1 MSFVDGLKRGRKI
14 QSGGDSM
21 TFQLGSS
28 ALPATA
34 EVVIVGAGVNGLST
48 AYQLTRKGIRPVVL
62 ERSHIGA
69 GATGKSGALVRAHYT
84 NAQETQLALASM
96 RIFRGWAEQVGAGDP
111 GLEPV
116 GFLRLVAP
124 GDEDALRKNVA
135 MQRELGSDTMLVT
148 PDEIAFIEPFIR
160 TDDITLAAYEPSSGF
175 ADSNATAFG
184 FAQAAVKR
192 GAAIHTG
199 VEAIRVVSENGKI
212 TGVETSAGQISTPTV
227 LVAAGAYANLLLQ
240 PLGVD
245 LGLFPRRS
253 RVVLFRHPYELPA
266 TRRHRVVID
275 SVNRAWI
282 SPITPT
288 TTLIG
293 VTIGDRDGAH
303 PSEFEESV
311 EQWYIDAARETLAR
325 RFPAFAN
332 STMRGG
338 WTGVYM
344 QSPDGHPIIDKL
356 DQHDGLYV
364 MTGDS
369 GTSFKTAPA
378 IGLVLAEWIADG
390 EPQLMDMT
398 PFRASRFAEGK
409 PWVDEFQ
416 YGETPEE
423 SIVR

>member
-1 MSFVDGLKRGRKI
+1 MSF
-14 QSGGDSM
+14 
-21 TFQLGSS
+21 TNEPT

-34 EVVIVGAGVNGLST
+34 EAVIIGAGVNGLS
-48 AYQLTRKGIRPVVL
+48 AAFQLTRKGIRPVVL

-84 NAQETQLALASM
+84 NPQETQLALASM

-111 GLEPV
+111 GLESV
-116 GFLRLVAP
+116 GFLRFVAP
-124 GDEDALRKNVA
+124 EDEEALRKNVA
-135 MQRELGSDTMLVT
+135 MQRELGSDTMIVT
-148 PDEIAFIEPFIR
+148 PDEIAFIEPFVN
-160 TDDITLAAYEPSSGF
+160 TDDITVAAYEPSSGF

-184 FAQAAVKR
+184 FAQAATKR
-192 GAAIHTG
+192 GASIHTG
-199 VEAIRVVSENGKI
+199 VEAIKVLTEGEKVV
-212 TGVETSAGQISTPTV
+212 GVETSAGVISTPTV
-227 LVAAGAYANLLLQ
+227 LIAAGAFANRLLL
-240 PLGVD
+240 PLGID

-253 RVVLFRHPYELPA
+253 RVVIFRHPYELP
-266 TRRHRVVID
+266 TNRRHRVVID
-275 SVNRAWI
+275 SVNRSWI
-282 SPITPT
+282 APVTPT

-293 VTIGDRDGAH
+293 VAVGDRDGNDPA
-303 PSEFEESV
+303 EFTETL
-311 EQWYIDAARETLAR
+311 EQEYVDIARRALAR

-356 DQHDGLYV
+356 DQYDGLFV

-369 GTSFKTAPA
+369 GTSFKTSPA
-378 IGLVLAEWIADG
+378 IGLVLAEWIAEG
-390 EPQLMDMT
+390 EPRLMDMT
-398 PFRASRFAEGK
+398 PFRSSRFAEGK

-416 YGETPEE
+416 YGESPEE

>member
-1 MSFVDGLKRGRKI
+1 
-14 QSGGDSM
+14 M
-21 TFQLGSS
+21 TLEVESTAFPS
-28 ALPATA
+28 TA
-34 EVVIVGAGVNGLST
+34 EVVIIGAGVNGLSA

-69 GATGKSGALVRAHYT
+69 GATGKSGALVRAHYS
-84 NAQETQLALASM
+84 NPQETQLALASM

-124 GDEDALRKNVA
+124 ADEGALRKNVA
-135 MQRELGSDTMLVT
+135 MQRELGSDTMIVT
-148 PDEIAFIEPFIR
+148 AEEIAFIEPFIDVSDV
-160 TDDITLAAYEPSSGF
+160 TVAAYEPSSGF
-175 ADSNATAFG
+175 ADSNATAYG
-184 FAQAAVKR
+184 FAQAAAKR
-192 GAAIHTG
+192 GASILTG
-199 VEAIRVVSENGKI
+199 VEATGIEVTDGKV
-212 TGVETSAGQISTPTV
+212 TGVQTSKGRISTPTV
-227 LVAAGAYANLLLQ
+227 LICAGAFANELLL

-245 LGLFPRRS
+245 LGIFPRRS
-253 RVVLFRHPYELPA
+253 RVVIFRHPYDLP
-266 TRRHRVVID
+266 TNRRHRVVID

-282 SPITPT
+282 APVTPT

-293 VTIGDRDGAH
+293 VTIGDRDGQH

-311 EQWYIDAARETLAR
+311 EQWYIDVARSTLAR
-325 RFPAFAN
+325 RFPAFAG

-356 DQHDGLYV
+356 EQYDGIFV
-364 MTGDS
+364 MAGDS

-378 IGLVLAEWIADG
+378 IGVVLAEWIADG

-409 PWVDEFQ
+409 PWIDEFQ
-416 YGETPEE
+416 YGEAPEE

>member
-1 MSFVDGLKRGRKI
+1 
-14 QSGGDSM
+14 M
-21 TFQLGSS
+21 TIETKASEIPS
-28 ALPATA
+28 TA
-34 EVVIVGAGVNGLST
+34 EAVVIGAGVNGLSA

-84 NAQETQLALASM
+84 NPQETQLALASM
-96 RIFRGWAEQVGAGDP
+96 RVFRGWAEQVGTGDP

-124 GDEDALRKNVA
+124 EDEDALRKNVA
-135 MQRELGSDTMLVT
+135 MQRELGSDTMIVSR
-148 PDEIAFIEPFIR
+148 DEIAFIEPFI
-160 TDDITLAAYEPSSGF
+160 TSDDITVAAYEPSSGF

-184 FAQAAVKR
+184 FAQAAAKR
-192 GAAIHTG
+192 GATIATG
-199 VEAIRVVSENGKI
+199 VTVTRIVTEGGRV
-212 TGVETSAGQISTPTV
+212 TGVETTAGSISTPTV
-227 LVAAGAYANLLLQ
+227 LIAAGAFANELLA
-240 PLGVD
+240 PLD
-245 LGLFPRRS
+245 FDFGLFPRRS
-253 RVVLFRHPYELPA
+253 RVVIFRHPYDLPA

-282 SPITPT
+282 APVTPT

-293 VTIGDRDGAH
+293 VTIGDRDGTH

-311 EQWYIDAARETLAR
+311 EQWYIETARETLAR

-356 DQHDGLYV
+356 DRYEGLFI
-364 MTGDS
+364 MAGDS
-369 GTSFKTAPA
+369 GTSFKTSPA
-378 IGLVLAEWIADG
+378 IGLILAEWIAEG
-390 EPQLMDMT
+390 EPKLMDMT
-398 PFRASRFAEGK
+398 PFRASRFEEGK

>member
-1 MSFVDGLKRGRKI
+1 MMF
-14 QSGGDSM
+14 DSS
-21 TFQLGSS
+21 TSLE
-28 ALPATA
+28 LPATA
-34 EVVIVGAGVNGLST
+34 EAVVIGAGVNGLST
-48 AYQLTRKGIRPVVL
+48 AFQLTRKGIRPVVL

-84 NAQETQLALASM
+84 NPQETQLALMSM

-124 GDEDALRKNVA
+124 ADEDALRRNVA

-148 PDEIAFIEPFIR
+148 PDEIGFIEPFID
-160 TDDITLAAYEPSSGF
+160 TSDISLAAYEPSSGF

-184 FAQAAVKR
+184 FAEAATKR
-192 GAAIHTG
+192 GATIRTG
-199 VEAIRVVSENGKI
+199 VEATRIVLDGDRVV
-212 TGVETSAGQISTPTV
+212 GVETSDGFISTPIV
-227 LVAAGAYANLLLQ
+227 VIAAGAFANDLLL

-253 RVVLFRHPYELPA
+253 RVVIFRHPYDLPSN
-266 TRRHRVVID
+266 RRHRVVID
-275 SVNRAWI
+275 SINRAWI
-282 SPITPT
+282 APVTPT

-293 VTIGDRDGAH
+293 VTVGDRDGIH
-303 PSEFEESV
+303 PSEADESV
-311 EQWYIDAARETLAR
+311 EQWYVDVARRTLAR
-325 RFPAFAN
+325 RFPAFAR

-356 DQHDGLYV
+356 DRFDGLYL
-364 MTGDS
+364 MAGDS

-378 IGLVLAEWIADG
+378 IGMILAEWIAEG
-390 EPQLMDMT
+390 EPRSMDMT

-409 PWVDEFQ
+409 PWIDEHA

>member
-1 MSFVDGLKRGRKI
+1 
-14 QSGGDSM
+14 M
-21 TFQLGSS
+21 TFEGNSS
-28 ALPATA
+28 AFPTTA
-34 EVVIVGAGVNGLST
+34 EAVVIGGGVNGLST

-84 NAQETQLALASM
+84 NPQETQLALASM

-111 GLEPV
+111 GLEQV

-124 GDEDALRKNVA
+124 SDEEALRRNVA
-135 MQRELGSDTMLVT
+135 MQRELGSDTMIVT
-148 PDEIAFIEPFIR
+148 PDEIAFIEPFIN
-160 TDDITLAAYEPSSGF
+160 TDDITVAAYEPSSGF

-199 VEAIRVVSENGKI
+199 VEAIKVVTEGGKV
-212 TGVETSAGQISTPTV
+212 TGVETSAGFISTSTV
-227 LVAAGAYANLLLQ
+227 LIAAGAYANELLL

-253 RVVLFRHPYELPA
+253 RVVIFRHPYDLP
-266 TRRHRVVID
+266 TSRRHRVIID
-275 SVNRAWI
+275 SINSAWI

-293 VTIGDRDGAH
+293 VTTGDRDLEH
-303 PSEFEESV
+303 PSGSPESV
-311 EQWYIDAARETLAR
+311 EQEYIDVARQTLAR

-344 QSPDGHPIIDKL
+344 QSPDGHPIIDKV
-356 DQHDGLYV
+356 DQFDGLFV

-378 IGLVLAEWIADG
+378 IGVVLAEWITEG
-390 EPQLMDMT
+390 EPHLMDMT
-398 PFRASRFAEGK
+398 PFRASRFAEGN

>member
-1 MSFVDGLKRGRKI
+1 
-14 QSGGDSM
+14 M
-21 TFQLGSS
+21 TFDRGAS
-28 ALPATA
+28 ALPVTA
-34 EVVIVGAGVNGLST
+34 EAVIIGAGVNGLST

-69 GATGKSGALVRAHYT
+69 GATGKSGALVRAHYS
-84 NAQETQLALASM
+84 NPQETQLALASM
-96 RIFRGWAEQVGAGDP
+96 RIFRGWTEQVGAGDP

-124 GDEDALRKNVA
+124 GDEEALRKNVA
-135 MQRELGSDTMLVT
+135 MQQELGSDTMLVT
-148 PDEIAFIEPFIR
+148 TDEIKFIEPFIR
-160 TDDITLAAYEPSSGF
+160 TDDITIAAYEPNSGF

-184 FAQAAVKR
+184 FAQAATKR
-192 GAAIHTG
+192 GATIHTG
-199 VEAIRVVSENGKI
+199 VEAIRVVTENGSV
-212 TGVETSAGQISTPTV
+212 TGVETSNGFISTPTV
-227 LVAAGAYANLLLQ
+227 LIAAGAYANALLD
-240 PLGVD
+240 PLGID

-253 RVVLFRHPYELPA
+253 RVVLFRHPYELA
-266 TRRHRVVID
+266 SNRRHRVVID

-282 SPITPT
+282 APVTPT

-293 VTIGDRDGAH
+293 VTIGDRDGSH
-303 PSEFEESV
+303 PSDFEESV
-311 EQWYIDAARETLAR
+311 EQWYIEAARETLAR

-356 DQHDGLYV
+356 EQYGGLFV

-369 GTSFKTAPA
+369 GTSFKTSPA
-378 IGLVLAEWIADG
+378 IGQILAEWIADG
-390 EPQLMDMT
+390 EPRLMDMR
-398 PFRASRFAEGK
+398 PFRASRFAEDEL
-409 PWVDEFQ
+409 WEDEFQ
-416 YGETPEE
+416 YGDTPEE

>member
-1 MSFVDGLKRGRKI
+1 MIFGV
-14 QSGGDSM
+14 
-21 TFQLGSS
+21 TTS
-28 ALPATA
+28 ALPSTA
-34 EVVIVGAGVNGLST
+34 EVVIIGAGVNGLSA

-84 NAQETQLALASM
+84 NPQETKLALASM

-111 GLEPV
+111 GLESV

-124 GDEDALRKNVA
+124 GDEDALRHNVT

-160 TDDITLAAYEPSSGF
+160 TDDFNLAAYEPHSGF
-175 ADSNATAFG
+175 ADANATAFG
-184 FAQAAVKR
+184 FAQAATKR
-192 GAAIHTG
+192 GASIHTG
-199 VEAIRVVSENGKI
+199 VEVLRILTENDRI
-212 TGVETSAGQISTPTV
+212 TGVKTSAGTISTPIV
-227 LVAAGAYANLLLQ
+227 LVAAGAFANTLLFPLEID
-240 PLGVD
+240 LGV
-245 LGLFPRRS
+245 FPRRS
-253 RVVLFRHPYELPA
+253 RVVLFRHPYELP
-266 TRRHRVVID
+266 TNRRHRVVID
-275 SVNRAWI
+275 SINRAWI
-282 SPITPT
+282 APVTAT

-293 VTIGDRDGAH
+293 VTIGDRDGKH

-311 EQWYIDAARETLAR
+311 EQWYIDTARATLAR
-325 RFPAFAN
+325 RFPAFTNA
-332 STMRGG
+332 TMRGG

-356 DQHDGLYV
+356 DRYEGLFV

-378 IGLVLAEWIADG
+378 IGQILAEWIADG
-390 EPQLMDMT
+390 EPQFMDMT
-398 PFRASRFAEGK
+398 SFRASRFAEGK

-416 YGETPEE
+416 YGEEPEE

>member
-1 MSFVDGLKRGRKI
+1 MSLE
-14 QSGGDSM
+14 
-21 TFQLGSS
+21 TSS
-28 ALPATA
+28 NSFPATA
-34 EVVIVGAGVNGLST
+34 EAVVIGGGVNGLSA

-62 ERSHIGA
+62 ERAHIGA

-84 NAQETQLALASM
+84 NPQETQLALASM

-111 GLEPV
+111 GLEQV
-116 GFLRLVAP
+116 GFLRLVSP
-124 GDEDALRKNVA
+124 DDEEALRRNVA
-135 MQRELGSDTMLVT
+135 MQRELGSDTMIVT
-148 PDEIAFIEPFIR
+148 RDEIAFIEPFID
-160 TDDITLAAYEPSSGF
+160 TSDITVAAYEPSSGF

-184 FAQAAVKR
+184 FAQAASKR
-192 GAAIHTG
+192 GATILTG
-199 VEAIRVVSENGKI
+199 VEATRIVTEGGKI
-212 TGVETSAGQISTPTV
+212 TGVKTTHGAIATPIV
-227 LVAAGAYANLLLQ
+227 LVAAGAFANRLLL
-240 PLGVD
+240 PLDID

-253 RVVLFRHPYELPA
+253 RVVIFRHPYDLP
-266 TRRHRVVID
+266 TNRRHRVVID
-275 SVNRAWI
+275 SVNSAWI
-282 SPITPT
+282 APVTPT
-288 TTLIG
+288 STLIG
-293 VTIGDRDGAH
+293 VTVGDRDGTD
-303 PSEFEESV
+303 PTDFEETL
-311 EQWYIDAARETLAR
+311 EQSYIDLARRTLAR

-356 DQHDGLYV
+356 DQIDGLFV
-364 MTGDS
+364 MAGDS

-409 PWVDEFQ
+409 PWIDEFQ
-416 YGETPEE
+416 YGESPEE

>member
-1 MSFVDGLKRGRKI
+1 
-14 QSGGDSM
+14 M
-21 TFQLGSS
+21 TFD
-28 ALPATA
+28 ANPAAFPATA
-34 EVVIVGAGVNGLST
+34 EVVIIGAGVNGLSA

-84 NAQETQLALASM
+84 NPQETKLALASM
-96 RIFRGWAEQVGAGDP
+96 RIFRSWAEQVGAGDP
-111 GLEPV
+111 GLEQV

-124 GDEDALRKNVA
+124 DDEDALRKNVA
-135 MQRELGSDTMLVT
+135 MQRDLGSDTMLVT

-160 TDDITLAAYEPSSGF
+160 TDDISLAAYEPHSGF

-184 FAQAAVKR
+184 FAHAATKR
-192 GAAIHTG
+192 GASIHTG
-199 VEAIRVVSENGKI
+199 VEVTRILTEDGTV
-212 TGVETSAGQISTPTV
+212 TGVKTPAGSISTPTV
-227 LVAAGAYANLLLQ
+227 LVAAGAYANTLLI
-240 PLGVD
+240 PLGID
-245 LGLFPRRS
+245 LGTFPRRS
-253 RVVLFRHPYELPA
+253 RVVLFRHPFEMPA

-275 SVNRAWI
+275 SLNSAWI
-282 SPITPT
+282 APVTPT

-293 VTIGDRDGAH
+293 VTIGDRDGSDPAD
-303 PSEFEESV
+303 FEESV
-311 EQWYIDAARETLAR
+311 EQWYIDTARATLAR
-325 RFPAFAN
+325 RFPVFAH

-356 DQHDGLYV
+356 GQFDGLFV

-369 GTSFKTAPA
+369 GTSFKTSPA
-378 IGLVLAEWIADG
+378 IGQILAEWIADG
-390 EPQLMDMT
+390 GPQLMDMT

-416 YGETPEE
+416 YGESPEE

>member
-1 MSFVDGLKRGRKI
+1 MSFE
-14 QSGGDSM
+14 
-21 TFQLGSS
+21 TSS
-28 ALPATA
+28 TAFATVA
-34 EVVIVGAGVNGLST
+34 DAVVIGGGVNGLSA

-69 GATGKSGALVRAHYT
+69 GATGKSGALVRAHYS
-84 NAQETQLALASM
+84 NPEETQLALASM
-96 RIFRGWAEQVGAGDP
+96 HIFRGWADEVGAGDP
-111 GLEPV
+111 GFEQV

-124 GDEDALRKNVA
+124 GDEDALRKNVE
-135 MQRELGSDTMLVT
+135 MQRELGADTMIVT
-148 PDEIAFIEPFIR
+148 RDEIASIEPFIT
-160 TDDITLAAYEPSSGF
+160 TDDITVAAYEPSSGF
-175 ADSNATAFG
+175 ADANATAFG
-184 FAQAAVKR
+184 FARAAVQH
-192 GAAIHTG
+192 GATILTG
-199 VEAIRVVSENGKI
+199 VEATRVVTEGGRVS
-212 TGVETSAGQISTPTV
+212 GVETSQGFISTPIV
-227 LVAAGAYANLLLQ
+227 LIAAGAFANLLLL

-245 LGLFPRRS
+245 LGMFPRRS
-253 RVVLFRHPYELPA
+253 RVVIFRHPYDLPA
-266 TRRHRVVID
+266 NRRHRVVID

-282 SPITPT
+282 APVTPT

-293 VTIGDRDGAH
+293 VTVGDRDGSH
-303 PSEFEESV
+303 PYDFEETL
-311 EQWYIDAARETLAR
+311 EQSYIDIARTVLAR

-356 DQHDGLYV
+356 DQYDGLFI
-364 MTGDS
+364 MAGDS

-390 EPQLMDMT
+390 EPQLMGMSA
-398 PFRASRFAEGK
+398 FRASRFMEGK
-409 PWVDEFQ
+409 PWIDEFQ

>member
-1 MSFVDGLKRGRKI
+1 MSFEAN
-14 QSGGDSM
+14 SA
-21 TFQLGSS
+21 

-34 EVVIVGAGVNGLST
+34 EAVIIGAGVNGLSA

-84 NAQETQLALASM
+84 NPQETQLALASM

-124 GDEDALRKNVA
+124 EDEEALRKNVA
-135 MQRELGSDTMLVT
+135 MQRELGSDTMIVT
-148 PDEIAFIEPFIR
+148 RDEIAFIEPFVNA
-160 TDDITLAAYEPSSGF
+160 DDVTVAAFEPSSGF

-184 FAQAAVKR
+184 FAQAATKR
-192 GAAIHTG
+192 GARIVTG
-199 VEAIRVVSENGKI
+199 VEATS
-212 TGVETSAGQISTPTV
+212 VETDGGKVAGVQTSQGFISTPIV
-227 LVAAGAYANLLLQ
+227 LIAAGAFANPLLL
-240 PLGVD
+240 PLGID

-253 RVVLFRHPYELPA
+253 RVVIFRHPYDLP
-266 TRRHRVVID
+266 TNRRHRVVID

-282 SPITPT
+282 APVTPT

-293 VTIGDRDGAH
+293 VTVGDRDGTD
-303 PSEFEESV
+303 PSDFEETL
-311 EQWYIDAARETLAR
+311 EQSYIEVARSALAR

-356 DQHDGLYV
+356 DQIDGLYL
-364 MTGDS
+364 MAGDS

-390 EPQLMDMT
+390 EPRLMDMT
-398 PFRASRFAEGK
+398 PFRATRFAEGK

-416 YGETPEE
+416 YGESPEE

>member
-1 MSFVDGLKRGRKI
+1 MPI
-14 QSGGDSM
+14 EAN
-21 TFQLGSS
+21 SS
-28 ALPATA
+28 AIPATA
-34 EVVIVGAGVNGLST
+34 EAVIIGAGVNGLST

-69 GATGKSGALVRAHYT
+69 GATGKSGALVRSHYS
-84 NAQETQLALASM
+84 NPEETQLALASM

-111 GLEPV
+111 GLESV

-124 GDEDALRKNVA
+124 GDEESLRKNVA
-135 MQRELGSDTMLVT
+135 MQRELGSDTILVT

-160 TDDITLAAYEPSSGF
+160 TDDITIAAYEPSSGF

-184 FAQAAVKR
+184 FAQAAIER
-192 GAAIHTG
+192 GATIHTG
-199 VEAIRVVSENGKI
+199 VEATGVVTEHGKV
-212 TGVETSAGQISTPTV
+212 TGVETSQGFISTPTV
-227 LVAAGAYANLLLQ
+227 LISAGAFANALLQ
-240 PLGVD
+240 PLGIE

-253 RVVLFRHPYELPA
+253 RVVLFRHPYELPSH
-266 TRRHRVVID
+266 RRHRVVID
-275 SVNRAWI
+275 SVNSAWI
-282 SPITPT
+282 APVTPT

-293 VTIGDRDGAH
+293 VTIGDRDGTH

-311 EQWYIDAARETLAR
+311 EQWYIDIARETLAR
-325 RFPAFAN
+325 RFPAFAH

-356 DQHDGLYV
+356 DHYDGLFV

-378 IGLVLAEWIADG
+378 IGLVLAEWIAEG

-398 PFRASRFAEGK
+398 AFRASRFAEGK
-409 PWVDEFQ
+409 PWIDEFQ
-416 YGETPEE
+416 YGENPEE

>member
-1 MSFVDGLKRGRKI
+1 
-14 QSGGDSM
+14 M
-21 TFQLGSS
+21 TFETSS
-28 ALPATA
+28 SPFPASA
-34 EVVIVGAGVNGLST
+34 EAVVIGGGVNGLST

-84 NAQETQLALASM
+84 NPQETQLALASM
-96 RIFRGWAEQVGAGDP
+96 RIFRAWAEQVGAGDP
-111 GLEPV
+111 GLEQV

-124 GDEDALRKNVA
+124 EDEESLRRNVA
-135 MQRELGSDTMLVT
+135 MQRELGSDTMIVT
-148 PDEIAFIEPFIR
+148 PDEISFIEPFIN
-160 TDDITLAAYEPSSGF
+160 TDDITVAAYEPSSGF

-184 FAQAAVKR
+184 FAQAAIKR

-199 VEAIRVVSENGKI
+199 VAATSIVTSGDKV
-212 TGVETSAGQISTPTV
+212 TGVQTSRGFISTPTV
-227 LVAAGAYANLLLQ
+227 LIAAGAFANELLL
-240 PLGVD
+240 PLDID

-253 RVVLFRHPYELPA
+253 RVVIFRHPFDLP
-266 TRRHRVVID
+266 TSRRHRVIID
-275 SVNRAWI
+275 SINRAWI
-282 SPITPT
+282 SPLTPT

-303 PSEFEESV
+303 PSDFEESV
-311 EQWYIDAARETLAR
+311 EQWYIDAARQTLAR

-356 DQHDGLYV
+356 DQFDGLFV

-369 GTSFKTAPA
+369 GASFKTAPA
-378 IGLVLAEWIADG
+378 IGLVLAEWIAGG
-390 EPQLMDMT
+390 EPRLMDMT

>member
-1 MSFVDGLKRGRKI
+1 MSFR
-14 QSGGDSM
+14 
-21 TFQLGSS
+21 TSS
-28 ALPATA
+28 TDFPTVA
-34 EVVIVGAGVNGLST
+34 EAVVIGAGVNGLSA

-62 ERSHIGA
+62 ERSHIAA

-84 NAQETQLALASM
+84 NPQETQLALASM

-111 GLEPV
+111 GLEQV
-116 GFLRLVAP
+116 GFLRIVAP
-124 GDEDALRKNVA
+124 EDEDALRKNVA
-135 MQRELGSDTMLVT
+135 MQRELGSDTMIVT
-148 PDEIAFIEPFIR
+148 KDEIAFIEPFIT
-160 TDDITLAAYEPSSGF
+160 TDDITVAAYEPSSGF

-184 FAQAAVKR
+184 FAQAATKR
-192 GAAIHTG
+192 GASIFTG
-199 VEAIRVVSENGKI
+199 VEATKVVAEGGRV
-212 TGVETSAGQISTPTV
+212 TGVETSQGFISAPTV
-227 LVAAGAYANLLLQ
+227 LMAAGAYANELLL
-240 PLGVD
+240 PLGID

-253 RVVLFRHPYELPA
+253 RVVIFRHPYDLPT
-266 TRRHRVVID
+266 TRRHRVLID
-275 SVNRAWI
+275 SINRAWI
-282 SPITPT
+282 APVSPT

-293 VTIGDRDGAH
+293 VTVGDRDGTH
-303 PSEFEESV
+303 PSDFEETL
-311 EQWYIDAARETLAR
+311 EQSYIKVAREALAR

-356 DQHDGLYV
+356 DQYEGLFL

-378 IGLVLAEWIADG
+378 IGVVLAEWIADG
-390 EPQLMDMT
+390 EPQLMDMS

-416 YGETPEE
+416 YGESPEE

>member
-1 MSFVDGLKRGRKI
+1 MSFET
-14 QSGGDSM
+14 S
-21 TFQLGSS
+21 
-28 ALPATA
+28 PAAFPTA
-34 EVVIVGAGVNGLST
+34 AEAVVIGGGVNGLST

-84 NAQETQLALASM
+84 NPQETQLALASM
-96 RIFRGWAEQVGAGDP
+96 RIFRGWAERVGAGDP
-111 GLEPV
+111 GFEPV

-124 GDEDALRKNVA
+124 EDEDALRRNVA
-135 MQRELGSDTMLVT
+135 MQRELGSDTMIVT
-148 PDEIAFIEPFIR
+148 REEIEDIEPFIA
-160 TDDITLAAYEPSSGF
+160 TDDITVAAYEPSSGF

-184 FAQAAVKR
+184 FAQAAVMR
-192 GAAIHTG
+192 GASIFTG
-199 VEAIRVVSENGKI
+199 VEAVRVVTESGKV
-212 TGVETSAGQISTPTV
+212 TGVETSQGFISTPTV
-227 LVAAGAYANLLLQ
+227 LIAAGAFGNRLLL
-240 PLGVD
+240 PLGID

-253 RVVLFRHPYELPA
+253 RVVIFRHPYDLPA
-266 TRRHRVVID
+266 NRRHRVVID

-282 SPITPT
+282 APVTPT

-293 VTIGDRDGAH
+293 VTVGDRDGTDPAD
-303 PSEFEESV
+303 FEETL
-311 EQWYIDAARETLAR
+311 EQSYIDLSRKTLAR
-325 RFPAFAN
+325 RFPAFVN

-356 DQHDGLYV
+356 DQYDGLFV

-398 PFRASRFAEGK
+398 PFRASRFEEGK
-409 PWVDEFQ
+409 PWIDEFQ
-416 YGETPEE
+416 YGESPED
-423 SIVR
+423 SVVR

>member
-1 MSFVDGLKRGRKI
+1 MPFDASP
-14 QSGGDSM
+14 
-21 TFQLGSS
+21 SS
-28 ALPATA
+28 LPATA
-34 EVVIVGAGVNGLST
+34 EVVIIGAGVIGLSA
-48 AYQLTRKGIRPVVL
+48 AYQLTRKAIRPVVL

-84 NAQETQLALASM
+84 NPQETKLALASM

-124 GDEDALRKNVA
+124 GDEDALRRNVT

-148 PDEIAFIEPFIR
+148 PDEIAFLEPFIR
-160 TDDITLAAYEPSSGF
+160 TDDITIAAYEPHSGF
-175 ADSNATAFG
+175 ADSNATAYG
-184 FAQAAVKR
+184 FAQAATKR

-199 VEAIRVVSENGKI
+199 VEAARIVTENGRV
-212 TGVETSAGQISTPTV
+212 TGVKTASGFISTPTV
-227 LVAAGAYANLLLQ
+227 LIAAGAYANTLLL
-240 PLGVD
+240 PLGID
-245 LGLFPRRS
+245 LGVFPRRS
-253 RVVLFRHPYELPA
+253 RVVLFRHPYELPT

-275 SVNRAWI
+275 SINSAWI
-282 SPITPT
+282 APVTPT

-293 VTIGDRDGAH
+293 VTIGDRDGQH
-303 PSEFEESV
+303 PSDFEESV
-311 EQWYIDAARETLAR
+311 EQTYIDTARIALAR

-332 STMRGG
+332 ATMRGG

-356 DQHDGLYV
+356 DQYDGLFV

-378 IGLVLAEWIADG
+378 IGQILAEWIADG
-390 EPQLMDMT
+390 APQLLDMA

-409 PWVDEFQ
+409 PWIDEFQ
-416 YGETPEE
+416 YGEDPEM

>member
-1 MSFVDGLKRGRKI
+1 MSFE
-14 QSGGDSM
+14 S
-21 TFQLGSS
+21 SS
-28 ALPATA
+28 ATFPTSA
-34 EVVIVGAGVNGLST
+34 EAVVVGGGVNGLSA

-84 NAQETQLALASM
+84 NPQETQLALASM

-124 GDEDALRKNVA
+124 EDEEALRTNVA
-135 MQRELGSDTMLVT
+135 MQRELGSDTMIVT
-148 PDEIAFIEPFIR
+148 RDEIEFIEPFIN
-160 TDDITLAAYEPSSGF
+160 TDDITVAAYEPSSGF

-192 GAAIHTG
+192 GATILTG
-199 VEAIRVVSENGKI
+199 VEATKVVTEGGKV
-212 TGVETSAGQISTPTV
+212 TGVETSKGFISTPTV
-227 LVAAGAYANLLLQ
+227 LIAAGAFANQLLL
-240 PLGVD
+240 PLGID

-253 RVVLFRHPYELPA
+253 RVVIFRHPYDLP
-266 TRRHRVVID
+266 TGRRHRVVID

-282 SPITPT
+282 APITPT

-293 VTIGDRDGAH
+293 VTVGDRDGTQ
-303 PSEFEESV
+303 PDDFEETL
-311 EQWYIDAARETLAR
+311 EQSYIDIARQALAR

-344 QSPDGHPIIDKL
+344 QSPDGHPIVDKL
-356 DQHDGLYV
+356 EQYEGLYL
-364 MTGDS
+364 MAGDS
-369 GTSFKTAPA
+369 GTSFKTSPA
-378 IGLVLAEWIADG
+378 IGLVLAEWIAEG

-409 PWVDEFQ
+409 PWVDEYQ

>member
-1 MSFVDGLKRGRKI
+1 
-14 QSGGDSM
+14 M
-21 TFQLGSS
+21 TFETSSS
-28 ALPATA
+28 AFPATA
-34 EVVIVGAGVNGLST
+34 EAVVIGGGVNGLST

-84 NAQETQLALASM
+84 NPQETKLALVSM
-96 RIFRGWAEQVGAGDP
+96 RMFRGWAEQVGAGDP
-111 GLEPV
+111 GLESV

-124 GDEDALRKNVA
+124 EDEDALRKNVA
-135 MQRELGSDTMLVT
+135 MQRELGSDTMIVAK
-148 PDEIAFIEPFIR
+148 DEIAFIEPFIN
-160 TDDITLAAYEPSSGF
+160 TDDITVAAYEPSSGF

-184 FAQAAVKR
+184 FAQAATKR
-192 GAAIHTG
+192 GAAVFSG
-199 VEAIRVVSENGKI
+199 VKATNVVVEQGKVV
-212 TGVETSAGQISTPTV
+212 GVETSRGRIDTPNV
-227 LVAAGAYANLLLQ
+227 LIAAGAFANDLLL

-245 LGLFPRRS
+245 LGLRPRRS
-253 RVVLFRHPYELPA
+253 RVVIFRHPYDLP
-266 TRRHRVVID
+266 TNRRHRVVID

-282 SPITPT
+282 APVTSTS
-288 TTLIG
+288 TLIG
-293 VTIGDRDGAH
+293 VTVGDRDGVN
-303 PSEFEESV
+303 PTDFDETLDQS
-311 EQWYIDAARETLAR
+311 YIELARRTLAR

-356 DQHDGLYV
+356 EEIDGLFL
-364 MTGDS
+364 MAGDS

-378 IGLVLAEWIADG
+378 IGQVLAEWIADG
-390 EPQLMDMT
+390 EPALMDMT
-398 PFRASRFAEGK
+398 PFRASRFAEGQ

-416 YGETPEE
+416 YGEAPEE

>member
-1 MSFVDGLKRGRKI
+1 
-14 QSGGDSM
+14 M
-21 TFQLGSS
+21 TFDASS
-28 ALPATA
+28 SPFPAAA

-48 AYQLTRKGIRPVVL
+48 AYQLTRKAIRPVVL

-84 NAQETQLALASM
+84 NPQETKLALASM

-111 GLEPV
+111 GLEQV

-148 PDEIAFIEPFIR
+148 PDEIAFIEPFID
-160 TDDITLAAYEPSSGF
+160 TADLTLAAYEPHSGF
-175 ADSNATAFG
+175 ADANATAYG
-184 FAQAAVKR
+184 FAQAATKR
-192 GAAIHTG
+192 GASIHTG
-199 VEAIRVVSENGKI
+199 IEVTGIVTESGKI
-212 TGVETSAGQISTPTV
+212 AGVETSAGFISTRTV
-227 LVAAGAYANLLLQ
+227 LLAAGAFANTLLH
-240 PLGVD
+240 PLGID
-245 LGLFPRRS
+245 LGVFPRRS
-253 RVVLFRHPYELPA
+253 RVVIFRHPYELPA

-275 SVNRAWI
+275 SINRAWI
-282 SPITPT
+282 APITPT

-293 VTIGDRDGAH
+293 VTIGDRDGTH
-303 PSEFEESV
+303 PADFDESV
-311 EQWYIDAARETLAR
+311 EQWYIDVARRILSR

-332 STMRGG
+332 ATMRGG

-356 DQHDGLYV
+356 DVYDGLFV

-378 IGLVLAEWIADG
+378 IGQILAEWIADG
-390 EPQLMDMT
+390 APQLMDIK
-398 PFRASRFAEGK
+398 PFRASRFAEGT
-409 PWVDEFQ
+409 PWIDEFQ
-416 YGETPEE
+416 YGESPEE

>member
-1 MSFVDGLKRGRKI
+1 MSVETK
-14 QSGGDSM
+14 
-21 TFQLGSS
+21 SS
-28 ALPATA
+28 AIPATA
-34 EVVIVGAGVNGLST
+34 EAVIIGAGVNGLST

-84 NAQETQLALASM
+84 NPEETQLALASM

-148 PDEIAFIEPFIR
+148 RDEIAFIEPFIS
-160 TDDITLAAYEPSSGF
+160 TDDVTLAAYEPNSGF

-192 GAAIHTG
+192 GASIHTG
-199 VEAIRVVSENGKI
+199 VEATRVVTENGKVV
-212 TGVETSAGQISTPTV
+212 GVETSQGFISTPTV
-227 LVAAGAYANLLLQ
+227 LISAGAFANSLLQ
-240 PLGVD
+240 PLGIE

-266 TRRHRVVID
+266 NRRHRVVID
-275 SVNRAWI
+275 SVNSAWI
-282 SPITPT
+282 APVTPT

-293 VTIGDRDGAH
+293 VTIGDRDGNH
-303 PSEFEESV
+303 PSDFEESV
-311 EQWYIDAARETLAR
+311 EQWYIDVARETLAR

-356 DQHDGLYV
+356 DQYDGLFV

-369 GTSFKTAPA
+369 GTSFKTSPA
-378 IGLVLAEWIADG
+378 IGLVLAEWIAEG

-398 PFRASRFAEGK
+398 AFRASRFAEGK
-409 PWVDEFQ
+409 PWVDELQ
-416 YGETPEE
+416 YGESPEE

>member
-1 MSFVDGLKRGRKI
+1 MSFE
-14 QSGGDSM
+14 
-21 TFQLGSS
+21 TSS
-28 ALPATA
+28 TA
-34 EVVIVGAGVNGLST
+34 FPTVAEAVVIGGGVNGLSA

-69 GATGKSGALVRAHYT
+69 GATGKSGALVRSHYS
-84 NAQETQLALASM
+84 NPEETQLALASM
-96 RIFRGWAEQVGAGDP
+96 RIFRGWADEVGAGDP
-111 GLEPV
+111 GLETV

-124 GDEDALRKNVA
+124 GDEEALRKNVA
-135 MQRELGSDTMLVT
+135 MQRELGADTMIVT
-148 PDEIAFIEPFIR
+148 REEISSIEPFIT
-160 TDDITLAAYEPSSGF
+160 TDDITVAAYEPSSGF
-175 ADSNATAFG
+175 ADANATAFG
-184 FAQAAVKR
+184 FARAAVQH
-192 GAAIHTG
+192 GATIHTG
-199 VEAIRVVSENGKI
+199 VEATRVVTEGGKVS
-212 TGVETSAGQISTPTV
+212 GVETSQGFISTPIV
-227 LVAAGAYANLLLQ
+227 LIAAGAFANLLLL

-245 LGLFPRRS
+245 LGMFPRRS
-253 RVVLFRHPYELPA
+253 RVVIFRHPYDLPA
-266 TRRHRVVID
+266 NRRHRVVID

-282 SPITPT
+282 APVTPT

-293 VTIGDRDGAH
+293 VTVGDRDGSH
-303 PSEFEESV
+303 PSDFEETL
-311 EQWYIDAARETLAR
+311 EQSYIDIARTALAR

-344 QSPDGHPIIDKL
+344 QSPDGHPIIDRL
-356 DQHDGLYV
+356 EQYDGLFI
-364 MTGDS
+364 MAGDS

-398 PFRASRFAEGK
+398 AFRASRFTEGK

>member
-1 MSFVDGLKRGRKI
+1 MSF
-14 QSGGDSM
+14 
-21 TFQLGSS
+21 TTNAS

-34 EVVIVGAGVNGLST
+34 EAVIIGAGVNGLSA

-84 NAQETQLALASM
+84 NPHETQLALASM

-124 GDEDALRKNVA
+124 EDEDALRKNVS
-135 MQRELGSDTMLVT
+135 MQRALGSDTMIVT
-148 PDEIAFIEPFIR
+148 RDEIEFIEPFID
-160 TDDITLAAYEPSSGF
+160 TSDITVAAYEPSSGF

-184 FAQAAVKR
+184 FAQAALKR
-192 GAAIHTG
+192 GATIHTG
-199 VEAIRVVSENGKI
+199 VEASSIATSGGKV
-212 TGVETSAGQISTPTV
+212 TGVETSQGFISTQTV
-227 LVAAGAYANLLLQ
+227 LVAAGAFANRLLL
-240 PLGVD
+240 PLDID

-253 RVVLFRHPYELPA
+253 RVVIFRHPYELPA

-282 SPITPT
+282 APVTPT

-293 VTIGDRDGAH
+293 VTVGDRDGQE
-303 PSEFEESV
+303 PTDFEESI
-311 EQWYIDAARETLAR
+311 EQEYIDVARRTLAR

-356 DQHDGLYV
+356 DQYDGLFV

-369 GTSFKTAPA
+369 GTSFKTSPA
-378 IGLVLAEWIADG
+378 IGLILAEWIADG
-390 EPQLMDMT
+390 EPQLMDVT
-398 PFRASRFAEGK
+398 PFRSSRFAEDK
-409 PWVDEFQ
+409 PWVDDFQ
-416 YGETPEE
+416 YGEGSEE

>member
-1 MSFVDGLKRGRKI
+1 MSFETSPDAIPTVAEAVI
-14 QSGGDSM
+14 IGG
-21 TFQLGSS
+21 
-28 ALPATA
+28 
-34 EVVIVGAGVNGLST
+34 GVNGLSA

-84 NAQETQLALASM
+84 NPQETQLALASM

-111 GLEPV
+111 GLESV
-116 GFLRLVAP
+116 GFLCLVAP
-124 GDEDALRKNVA
+124 EDEEALRKNVA
-135 MQRELGSDTMLVT
+135 MQRELGSNTMIVT
-148 PDEIAFIEPFIR
+148 REEIEFIEPFIA
-160 TDDITLAAYEPSSGF
+160 TDDITVAAYEPSSGF

-192 GAAIHTG
+192 GASIFTG
-199 VEAIRVVSENGKI
+199 VEAIDVVTEGGKVA
-212 TGVETSAGQISTPTV
+212 GVETSQGFISTPIV
-227 LVAAGAYANLLLQ
+227 LIAAGAFANRLLL

-245 LGLFPRRS
+245 LGLHPRRS
-253 RVVLFRHPYELPA
+253 RVVIFRHPYDLPA
-266 TRRHRVVID
+266 NRRHRVVID

-282 SPITPT
+282 APVTPT

-293 VTIGDRDGAH
+293 VTVGDRDGAD
-303 PSEFEESV
+303 PAEFEETL
-311 EQWYIDAARETLAR
+311 EQSYIELARQTLAR

-356 DQHDGLYV
+356 EQYDGLFV

-398 PFRASRFAEGK
+398 PYRASRFAEGK
-409 PWVDEFQ
+409 PWIDEFQ
-416 YGETPEE
+416 YGESPEE